1 MGECSVQIQE
11 IIVVE
16 GKDDTSKIKQAV
28 KADTIETNGSA
39 INEQI
44 MEQIKHAQ
52 EKRGIIIFTDPD
64 YPGQRI
70 RHIVSESVPGCK
82 HAFLT
87 KDEARAKQDK
97 GIGIEHATIETIK
110 EALSQ
115 VYELTEIQPVNI
127 KKDDLI
133 ELGLVGGP
141 HAKDRREKLTKQLRI
156 GYANGKQLLK
166 RLHMFQI
173 SKECLAEEMAVI
185 LQEEK
190 R

>member
-1 MGECSVQIQE
+1 MQIQE

-39 INEQI
+39 INQQI
-44 MEQIKHAQ
+44 LDQITHAQ

-70 RHIVSESVPGCK
+70 RHIVSKAVPGCK

-87 KDEARAKQDK
+87 KDEARGKYDK
-97 GIGIEHATIETIK
+97 GIGIEHASIETIR

-115 VYELTEIQPVNI
+115 VYELTEIHPVDI
-127 KKDDLI
+127 TKEDLI
-133 ELGLVGGP
+133 DFGLVGGP
-141 HAKDRREKLTKQLRI
+141 QAKERREKLTKKLRI
-156 GYANGKQLLK
+156 GYSNGKQLLK

-173 SKECLAEEMAVI
+173 SKERLAKEMAMI
-185 LQEEK
+185 LQEE